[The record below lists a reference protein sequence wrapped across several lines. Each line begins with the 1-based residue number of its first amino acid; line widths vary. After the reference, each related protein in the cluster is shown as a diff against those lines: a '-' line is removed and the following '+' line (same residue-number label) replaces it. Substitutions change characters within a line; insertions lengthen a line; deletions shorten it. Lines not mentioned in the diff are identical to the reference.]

1 MRILALLILLTAT
14 LFAEGVEPTEFGLSF
29 KMPNGFTGNG
39 APLNDRLWT
48 GQWRDDA
55 RGFTAQLVASRLYP
69 GKGDPKAALVK
80 FTDNRKLTSKIEN
93 QQTFEQLGSVGAYLA
108 TPKENPATG
117 TTRRVVIF
125 TPAYSYVW
133 TFVAL
138 DAKQGKALEAEI
150 RKVLGTLRIL

>member
-1 MRILALLILLTAT
+1 MLALLLLLTAT
-14 LFAEGVEPTEFGLSF
+14 LFAEGVEPTQFGLSF

-39 APLNDRLWT
+39 APLGDRVWS

-55 RGFTAQLVASRLYP
+55 RGFTAQLIATRLYP
-69 GKGDPKAALVK
+69 GKGDPKAAK
-80 FTDNRKLTSKIEN
+80 AKYEDNSKLTAKVEI
-93 QQTFEQLGSVGAYLA
+93 QQPFEQLGSVGAYMA
-108 TPKENPATG
+108 TPKTNPAMG

-125 TPAYSYVW
+125 TPAYSYIW

-150 RKVLGTLRIL
+150 RKILGTLRIL